1 MSTNTIKQ
9 PSIQRLFLHLLK
21 NNTLQ
26 HAYLFEGKMGTGKKE
41 TALWISQGIFCEN
54 RNEDGPCLSCH
65 NCQRISTHHHPDI
78 VEVEPDGLSIKINQ
92 VRALKKE
99 FSKSGMESRKKI
111 VIVEDVEKMTIQ
123 AANSLLKFLEE
134 PEGEITVFLT
144 TTAKH
149 RLLPT
154 ILSRCQLIH
163 FPQLPKEQQRV
174 LLEEAGLSKEQ
185 SALLCHLTS
194 DKAEALELSENEDFQ
209 KIVSAVW
216 KWYAFLSKKDDQA
229 FIFVHTDIM
238 PLVKEKKDH
247 TLVLD
252 LLLIL
257 LQDVLNSQI
266 TDEHVLAFVKKAEAI
281 KSDANRFS
289 SLTLANMMETT
300 LTGKKQLESNV
311 AAQGVFETCTLQIL
325 AAVKR

>member
-9 PSIQRLFLHLLK
+9 PSIQRLFLHLLN
-21 NNTLQ
+21 NNTMQ

-41 TALWISQGIFCEN
+41 TALWTSQGIFCEN
-54 RNEDGPCLSCH
+54 RNEEGPCQSCH
-65 NCQRISTHHHPDI
+65 NCQRIRTHHHPDI

-92 VRALKKE
+92 VRALKEE

-134 PEGEITVFLT
+134 PEGEITVFLL

-163 FPQLPKEQQRV
+163 FPQLPKAQQRL
-174 LLEEAGLSKEQ
+174 LLEEAGLSKERA
-185 SALLCHLTS
+185 ALLCHLTS
-194 DKAEALELSENEDFQ
+194 DKAEALELSEDENFQ
-209 KIVSAVW
+209 NIVKAVW
-216 KWYAFLSKKDDQA
+216 KWYVFLSKKDDQA

-238 PLVKEKKDH
+238 PLVKDKKEH

-266 TDEHVLAFVKKAEAI
+266 TNEHVFAFIKKEEDI
-281 KSDANRFS
+281 KRDADRLS
-289 SLTLANMMETT
+289 SLALANMMEII

-311 AAQGVFETCTLQIL
+311 AAQGVFESCTLQL
-325 AAVKR
+325 LNELK